1 MTLFYSLLPREWRE
15 KSPSLLHF
23 NWQKP
28 LGYRTSQGTATASL
42 IANKKKR
49 QQAWLAHSILW
60 RPDKGLP
67 AVTREILSCHWS
79 KVWKIGKLFPWET
92 CVQSS
97 IRWWHKK
104 FNPSFGCYAS
114 TWGKREKQG
123 QSVAKLH
130 KQQQVCNYHSFAF
143 LLLPTFSSYFV
154 DFESKLESPLP
165 LDYCSIWRRW

>member
-1 MTLFYSLLPREWRE
+1 MLTCSLNCTM
-15 KSPSLLHF
+15 SP
-23 NWQKP
+23 
-28 LGYRTSQGTATASL
+28 
-42 IANKKKR
+42 IANKKR
-49 QQAWLAHSILW
+49 DSRQAWLAHSILW

-104 FNPSFGCYAS
+104 FNPFGCYAS

-130 KQQQVCNYHSFAF
+130 KQQVCNYHSFAF

-165 LDYCSIWRRW
+165 RTTAAYGEDDKVGGSWPWWWVAEG